1 MKLMIVGASGHGKVI
16 ADIAEKCGYK
26 DIAFL
31 DDDQNKKTCLNYPV
45 IGKTEDAKKYA
56 GADFIVAIGNP
67 EIREKVQDLL
77 IQEGLHITT
86 LIHPEAVVAGNVSIG
101 KGTVVM
107 AGAVINPD
115 TAIGDGCIV
124 NTGSTID
131 HDNTL
136 ADYVHVSVGSH
147 LAGTVSVGKYSW
159 IGAGATIS
167 NNVSVCASCMIGAG
181 AVVIRDITEPG
192 TYIGI
197 PAKKVEEQNE
207 MDNLNAKNR
216 MGG

>member
-1 MKLMIVGASGHGKVI
+1 MKLVIVGASGHGKVI
-16 ADIAEKCGYK
+16 ADIAEKRGYK

-45 IGKTEDAKKYA
+45 IGKVEDAQKYA

-67 EIREKVQDLL
+67 EIREKVQNFL
-77 IQEGLHITT
+77 IQKELHITT

-107 AGAVINPD
+107 AGAVVNPD
-115 TAIGDGCIV
+115 AVIGDGCIV
-124 NTGSTID
+124 NTSSTID

-147 LAGTVSVGKYSW
+147 LAGTVSVGKYTW

-167 NNVSVCASCMIGAG
+167 NNVSVCASCMVGAG

-192 TYIGI
+192 TYVGI
-197 PAKKVEEQNE
+197 PSKRIEEQNE
-207 MDNLNAKNR
+207 MDILKMKN
-216 MGG
+216 GGGY